1 MNRQMLLL
9 YLANDVLQ
17 NSRRKNLSIFHEL
30 FKEPLKV
37 AASLAWYVYARDHTH
52 SIKYT
57 IWLMSCSGHKNE
69 KGCVA
74 FIKIINLWKER
85 RIFDAV
91 FLNELE
97 SMIGQLVIVF
107 VM

>member
-1 MNRQMLLL
+1 M
-9 YLANDVLQ
+9 
-17 NSRRKNLSIFHEL
+17 
-30 FKEPLKV
+30 
-37 AASLAWYVYARDHTH
+37 
-52 SIKYT
+52 